1 MWLWFIFFYLMKIV
15 SWNVNSVRARIDNI
29 LNYIEDSN
37 PDVLMF
43 QEIKT
48 QNENFPKDVFK
59 DIGYES
65 YIYGQKSYNGVAIIS
80 KHKINNISTNF
91 INDDLK
97 QSRII
102 TGDIILNKKKIKLIN
117 IYVPNGNPVDTE
129 KYEYKKKW
137 LKKFITNIEK
147 KKIDNSNILIAGDF
161 NIIPEEID
169 VHDFKRYENDALG
182 RIEIRKKYRELI
194 NLGFKDVYRYLN
206 KNKQE
211 YTFWDYFAGSWQK
224 NNGMRIDHFI
234 LSNNLIDNIVSI
246 NINKTPRSKAKPSD
260 HTPIEL
266 IIN

>member
-1 MWLWFIFFYLMKIV
+1 MWLWFVIFYLMKIV
-15 SWNVNSVRARIDNI
+15 SWNVNSVRARINNI
-29 LNYIEDSN
+29 LNYIKDSK
-37 PDVLMF
+37 PDVLML

-48 QNENFPKDVFK
+48 QDQNFPKDIFK

-65 YIYGQKSYNGVAIIS
+65 HIYGQKSYNGVAIIS
-80 KHKINNISTNF
+80 KLKINNINTSF
-91 INDDLK
+91 IKDDLK

-102 TGDIILNKKKIKLIN
+102 TGEILLDKKKIELIN

-129 KYEYKKKW
+129 KYEYKKNW
-137 LKKFITNIEK
+137 LKKFIINIK
-147 KKIDNSNILIAGDF
+147 KRKLDNSNILIAGDF
-161 NIIPEEID
+161 NIIPDEID

-182 RIEIRKKYRELI
+182 RMEIRKKYRELI
-194 NLGFKDVYRYLN
+194 NLGFKDIYRYLN

-246 NINKTPRSKAKPSD
+246 NINKNPRSKTKPSD